1 VAELP
6 RGTVSLLFTD
16 VEGSTQLQH
25 RLQERYREVVN
36 EHRRLLE
43 EAIESNGGLVVDRQT
58 ESFFAVFPRMR
69 DAAAAAADAQR
80 AIAAHEWPDGT
91 QVKVRMGIHAGEPE
105 LEGDRYVGLAV
116 ARAARVAATAH
127 GGQVLL
133 SGAARGLLAERSR
146 VRSLGSY
153 PLKDFDSPEP
163 LFQLE
168 VDGLPDRFPRP
179 RVTPRRS
186 RRRLLVLTAASL
198 LLLLLALAVGLA
210 ALLLGRSDGGG
221 LSLVHPNNVG
231 VIDPQTNEIVA
242 EVPVGIGPGPIAVG
256 AGGVWV
262 GNVGDR
268 TLTRI
273 DPSTRDV
280 VRTVPL
286 EATPTGVA
294 VTRGAVWVVHG
305 RLGLVSRI
313 DPQFDRVVETL
324 DPDVGRSSGGA
335 IDAGSSGVW
344 VTLAGHTIAYVGRI
358 DPISGRITAEGYP
371 DGRPS
376 AIAVGE
382 DAVWIA
388 NGDDSS
394 TISRIHPPTAIAVQ
408 TITVGR
414 GPRAIAVGAGA
425 VWVANS
431 SDGTV
436 TRVDPEA
443 ASSATIPVGDTP
455 SAVAVGKGAV
465 WVANAGDGTVSRI
478 EPSTGEVTR
487 TIKVGGRPEGLAVGA
502 GVVWVT
508 VQAT

>member
-1 VAELP
+1 MAELP

-16 VEGSTQLQH
+16 IEGSTQLQH

-43 EAIESNGGLVVDRQT
+43 DAIESHEGLVVDRQT

-80 AIAAHEWPDGT
+80 AIAAHEWPDDT
-91 QVKVRMGIHAGEPE
+91 QVKVRMGLHAGEPE

-116 ARAARVAATAH
+116 ARAARIGATAH

-133 SGAARGLLAERSR
+133 SGAARGLLPERSR
-146 VRSLGSY
+146 VRALGSF
-153 PLKDFDSPEP
+153 PLKDFEAPEP

-168 VDGLPDRFPRP
+168 VDGVPNRFPRP

-186 RRRLLVLTAASL
+186 RRRSLVIAAALLLV
-198 LLLLLALAVGLA
+198 ALAAGLA
-210 ALLLGRSDGGG
+210 ALVLGRSDGGG
-221 LSLVHPNNVG
+221 LSLVQPNNVG
-231 VIDPQTNEIVA
+231 VIDPHSNDIVA

-256 AGGVWV
+256 VDGVWV
-262 GNVGDR
+262 GNTGDR
-268 TLTRI
+268 TLARI

-286 EATPTGVA
+286 DATPTGVA

-305 RLGLVSRI
+305 RLGLVTRV
-313 DPQFDRVVETL
+313 DPQFDRVAETL
-324 DPDVGRSSGGA
+324 DPNVGRSSGGA
-335 IDAGSSGVW
+335 IDAGPSGVW
-344 VTLAGHTIAYVGRI
+344 VTFAGQAIAYVGRI
-358 DPISGRITAEGYP
+358 DPTSSRITAEGYP

-376 AIAVGE
+376 AIAVDE

-394 TISRIHPPTAIAVQ
+394 TVSRIDPRTAIAVQ

-431 SDGTV
+431 SDDTV
-436 TRVDPEA
+436 SRIDPEA
-443 ASSATIPVGDTP
+443 SSSATIRVGDAP
-455 SAVAVGKGAV
+455 SAVAVGEGAV
-465 WVANAGDGTVSRI
+465 WVANAGEGTVSRI

-487 TIKVGGRPEGLAVGA
+487 TIRVGGRPEGVAVGG
-502 GVVWVT
+502 GVVWVA
-508 VQAT
+508 VQGP